1 MKDLAVSVFASV
13 TSMEF
18 TTISVN
24 GTKEFSA
31 WEWTAKG
38 TIAKEIPGVPYK
50 LGEEFKMMGATLTW
64 WNLKD
69 SDVGSIKMM
78 AEYSKFL

>member
-1 MKDLAVSVFASV
+1 MQALAVNVFGSV
-13 TSMEF
+13 TGMEF
-18 TTISVN
+18 STVSVN

-38 TIAKEIPGVPYK
+38 NIAKEMSGVPYK
-50 LGEEFKMMGATLTW
+50 VGEEFKMMGCTLTW
-64 WNLKD
+64 WNPKD